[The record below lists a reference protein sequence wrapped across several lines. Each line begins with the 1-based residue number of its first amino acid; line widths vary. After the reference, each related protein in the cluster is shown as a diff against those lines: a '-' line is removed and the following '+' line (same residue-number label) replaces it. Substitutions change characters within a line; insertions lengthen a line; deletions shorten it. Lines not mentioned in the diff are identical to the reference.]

1 MSEEEFNLM
10 LSDVTGEDPCG
21 IDCGYDPL
29 YLQLETLAAGEPER
43 KMGDSVIEGKDPD
56 WRAVR
61 KNCQALWAKTRD
73 LRVAAYLA
81 LSGLAIDGLSG
92 FAEGISLMRSLIV
105 DRWDGF
111 WPRLDPDDDNDP
123 LERLNILAMVSPPPG
138 TFDDPLRFV
147 PMFRQ
152 TRLVPEGPRYTLRDL
167 LIAEGEID
175 GGADKVDAALLE
187 AEMTA
192 VPHEAMV
199 AQAERI
205 ERIAGDLEAIAEA
218 VSEKTAQQ
226 ASASFE
232 TLQGEL
238 KTLRRFYAK
247 FVHSAAQ
254 PTGDEVMG
262 EAPPQYMVSLQA
274 RALDPSQVQAHNR
287 SEALMLLKK
296 GCDYFRT
303 SEPTSPVPY
312 LVERALRMAE
322 MNFMD
327 LLAEID
333 PNGVERGRDILGVR
347 PAENG

>member
-1 MSEEEFNLM
+1 MAEDEFKSL
-10 LSDVTGEDPCG
+10 LGDIPGDDACG
-21 IDCGYDPL
+21 SDCGYDPL
-29 YLQLETLAAGEPER
+29 YLQLESLAVGEPER
-43 KMGDSVIEGKDPD
+43 TMGDSVVEGKDPD

-61 KNCQALWAKTRD
+61 KNCLALWRQTRD
-73 LRVAAYLA
+73 LRVAAYFA
-81 LSGLAIDGLSG
+81 LSGLAIEGLKG
-92 FAEGISLMRSLIV
+92 FADGIALLRSLV
-105 DRWDGF
+105 TERWDGV

-123 LERLNILAMVSPPPG
+123 LERLNILSMISPPQG
-138 TFDDPLRFV
+138 AFDDPIRFV

-152 TRLVPEGPRYTLRDL
+152 LRLVPEGPRYTLRDL

-187 AEMTA
+187 AEMMA
-192 VPHEAMV
+192 VPHETV
-199 AQAERI
+199 EAQGTLV
-205 ERIAGDLEAIAEA
+205 ERIAGDLSAISDA
-218 VSEKTAQQ
+218 VLAQTAQKGVVT
-226 ASASFE
+226 FE

-247 FVHSAAQ
+247 FIHAPATEPAA
-254 PTGDEVMG
+254 DA
-262 EAPPQYMVSLQA
+262 EAAAGGAP
-274 RALDPSQVQAHNR
+274 ALAVRGADPAQVQAHNR

-296 GCDYFRT
+296 GCDYFRM

-333 PNGVERGRDILGVR
+333 PSGVERGRDILGVR
-347 PAENG
+347 SQSDN

>member
-1 MSEEEFNLM
+1 MSEDEFKLM
-10 LSDVTGEDPCG
+10 LVDVPGDDPCG
-21 IDCGYDPL
+21 ADCGYDPL

-61 KNCQALWAKTRD
+61 KNCQALWGKTRD

-81 LSGLAIDGLSG
+81 LSGLAIDGLQG
-92 FAEGISLMRSLIV
+92 FADGISLMRSLIA

-192 VPHEAMV
+192 VPHEMMV
-199 AQAERI
+199 TQGELVERI
-205 ERIAGDLEAIAEA
+205 VGDLEAIAEA
-218 VSEKTAQQ
+218 ISEMTAQK

-238 KTLRRFYAK
+238 KALRRFYAK
-247 FVHSAAQ
+247 FVHSAVQ
-254 PTGDEVMG
+254 PADEEVSG
-262 EAPPQYMVSLQA
+262 EAPPPGGMTLQT
-274 RALDPSQVQAHNR
+274 RALDPSQVQARNR

-303 SEPTSPVPY
+303 SEPTSPVPF

-333 PNGVERGRDILGVR
+333 PNGVERGRDILGVK
-347 PAENG
+347 PAANG